1 MIGFGLKAKLT
12 IEPATV
18 FKVWTVVVVVG
29 LVVTVVVGLVVTV
42 VVGLAVVVV
51 VGLAVVVV
59 VGLVVTVVVGLA
71 VVVVVGL
78 TVVVDP
84 LVVLAEI
91 GGLVGWLDDEGR
103 TVSRVD

>member
-1 MIGFGLKAKLT
+1 MNAKLT

-18 FKVWTVVVVVG
+18 FEVWTAA
-29 LVVTVVVGLVVTV
+29 V

-51 VGLAVVVV
+51 VGLAVV
-59 VGLVVTVVVGLA
+59 VVVGLA

-91 GGLVGWLDDEGR
+91 EGLVGWLDDDGW

>member
-1 MIGFGLKAKLT
+1 M
-12 IEPATV
+12 
-18 FKVWTVVVVVG
+18 
-29 LVVTVVVGLVVTV
+29 
-42 VVGLAVVVV
+42 VVV

-59 VGLVVTVVVGLA
+59 VDLT
-71 VVVVVGL
+71 VVVVVDL

-91 GGLVGWLDDEGR
+91 GGLVSWLVDGGW

>member
-1 MIGFGLKAKLT
+1 MVHLTVSPTLIVIGFGLNAKLT

-18 FKVWTVVVVVG
+18 FEIWMAV
-29 LVVTVVVGLVVTV
+29 V

-51 VGLAVVVV
+51 VGLAVV
-59 VGLVVTVVVGLA
+59 VVVGLA

-91 GGLVGWLDDEGR
+91 GGLVGWLVDDR
-103 TVSRVD
+103 WTVSRVD

>member
-1 MIGFGLKAKLT
+1 VSPTLIVIGFGLNAKLT

-18 FKVWTVVVVVG
+18 FDVWTVVVV
-29 LVVTVVVGLVVTV
+29 
-42 VVGLAVVVV
+42 GLAVVVVVV

-59 VGLVVTVVVGLA
+59 VVVGLV

-78 TVVVDP
+78 AVVVDP

-91 GGLVGWLDDEGR
+91 GGLVGWLVDEGW
-103 TVSRVD
+103 TVSRAD

>member
-1 MIGFGLKAKLT
+1 MTGSLLVHLTVSPTLIVIGFGLNAKLT

-18 FKVWTVVVVVG
+18 FEVWTVV
-29 LVVTVVVGLVVTV
+29 V

-51 VGLAVVVV
+51 VGLAV
-59 VGLVVTVVVGLA
+59 

-91 GGLVGWLDDEGR
+91 GGFVGWLVDEGW

>member
-1 MIGFGLKAKLT
+1 VSPTLILIGFGLNAKAT

-18 FKVWTVVVVVG
+18 FKVWAVVVVVGLTVVVVVG
-29 LVVTVVVGLVVTV
+29 LT
-42 VVGLAVVVV
+42 VVVV
-51 VGLAVVVV
+51 VGLTVVVV
-59 VGLVVTVVVGLA
+59 VGLTVVVVIGLT
-71 VVVVVGL
+71 VVVVIGL

-91 GGLVGWLDDEGR
+91 GGLVDWLDDEGR

>member
-1 MIGFGLKAKLT
+1 MVHLTVSPTLIEIGFGLKAKLT

-29 LVVTVVVGLVVTV
+29 L
-42 VVGLAVVVV
+42 AVVVV
-51 VGLAVVVV
+51 AGLA
-59 VGLVVTVVVGLA
+59 
-71 VVVVVGL
+71 
-78 TVVVDP
+78 VVVDP

>member
-1 MIGFGLKAKLT
+1 MVHLTVSPTLIVIVFGLKAKLT

-29 LVVTVVVGLVVTV
+29 L
-42 VVGLAVVVV
+42 AVVVV
-51 VGLAVVVV
+51 VGL
-59 VGLVVTVVVGLA
+59 T

-84 LVVLAEI
+84 LVVPAEI

>member
-1 MIGFGLKAKLT
+1 MNAKLT

-18 FKVWTVVVVVG
+18 FEVWT
-29 LVVTVVVGLVVTV
+29 
-42 VVGLAVVVV
+42 VVVV

-59 VGLVVTVVVGLA
+59 IGLAVVVVAGLTVVVVAGLT

-91 GGLVGWLDDEGR
+91 GGLVGWLVDDGW

>member
-1 MIGFGLKAKLT
+1 
-12 IEPATV
+12 V
-18 FKVWTVVVVVG
+18 
-29 LVVTVVVGLVVTV
+29 
-42 VVGLAVVVV
+42 
-51 VGLAVVVV
+51 
-59 VGLVVTVVVGLA
+59 VVVGLA

-91 GGLVGWLDDEGR
+91 GGFVGWLVDDGW

>member
-1 MIGFGLKAKLT
+1 MVHLTVSPTLIVIVFGLKAKLT

-18 FKVWTVVVVVG
+18 FKVWTVVVVVD
-29 LVVTVVVGLVVTV
+29 
-42 VVGLAVVVV
+42 
-51 VGLAVVVV
+51 
-59 VGLVVTVVVGLA
+59 LA

>member
-1 MIGFGLKAKLT
+1 VSPTLILIGFGLNAKAT

-18 FKVWTVVVVVG
+18 FKVW
-29 LVVTVVVGLVVTV
+29 
-42 VVGLAVVVV
+42 AVVVV

-59 VGLVVTVVVGLA
+59 VGLA
-71 VVVVVGL
+71 
-78 TVVVDP
+78 VVVDP

>member
-1 MIGFGLKAKLT
+1 MVHLTVSPTLIEIGFGLNAKLT

-18 FKVWTVVVVVG
+18 FEVGTVVVVVG
-29 LVVTVVVGLVVTV
+29 LTVVVVF
-42 VVGLAVVVV
+42 
-51 VGLAVVVV
+51 
-59 VGLVVTVVVGLA
+59 
-71 VVVVVGL
+71 GL

-91 GGLVGWLDDEGR
+91 GGLVGWLVDEGW

>member
-1 MIGFGLKAKLT
+1 MVHLTVSPTLIEIGFGLNAKLT

-18 FKVWTVVVVVG
+18 FEVWAAA
-29 LVVTVVVGLVVTV
+29 V

-59 VGLVVTVVVGLA
+59 FGLA
-71 VVVVVGL
+71 VVVVVVGL

-84 LVVLAEI
+84 LVVLAET
-91 GGLVGWLDDEGR
+91 GGLVGWLVGDGW

>member
-1 MIGFGLKAKLT
+1 MVHLTVSPTLIVIVFGLKAKLT

-18 FKVWTVVVVVG
+18 FKVWTVVVVVD
-29 LVVTVVVGLVVTV
+29 
-42 VVGLAVVVV
+42 LAVVVV
-51 VGLAVVVV
+51 VGLAVV
-59 VGLVVTVVVGLA
+59 VVVGLA

>member
-1 MIGFGLKAKLT
+1 VSPTLIEIGFGLKAKLT

-18 FKVWTVVVVVG
+18 FGVCTLVVVVG
-29 LVVTVVVGLVVTV
+29 LEV
-42 VVGLAVVVV
+42 
-51 VGLAVVVV
+51 
-59 VGLVVTVVVGLA
+59 VVVGLA

-91 GGLVGWLDDEGR
+91 GGLVGWLVDDGW
-103 TVSRVD
+103 TVPSVD

>member
-1 MIGFGLKAKLT
+1 
-12 IEPATV
+12 
-18 FKVWTVVVVVG
+18 VV
-29 LVVTVVVGLVVTV
+29 V

-59 VGLVVTVVVGLA
+59 VGLA
-71 VVVVVGL
+71 VVVVVCL
-78 TVVVDP
+78 AVVVDP

-91 GGLVGWLDDEGR
+91 GGLVDWLVDEGW